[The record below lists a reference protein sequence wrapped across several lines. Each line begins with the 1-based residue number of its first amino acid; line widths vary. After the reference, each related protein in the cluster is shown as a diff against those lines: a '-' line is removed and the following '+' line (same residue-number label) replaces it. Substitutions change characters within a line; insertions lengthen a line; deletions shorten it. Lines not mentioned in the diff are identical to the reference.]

1 MAFQDITGARLGQVE
16 MTTDYI
22 AMYTCPSKYKDL
34 HKRHE
39 YLQYNSRSTYF
50 LC

>member
-22 AMYTCPSKYKDL
+22 AMYTCPQIQGL
-34 HKRHE
+34 I
-39 YLQYNSRSTYF
+39 
-50 LC
+50 